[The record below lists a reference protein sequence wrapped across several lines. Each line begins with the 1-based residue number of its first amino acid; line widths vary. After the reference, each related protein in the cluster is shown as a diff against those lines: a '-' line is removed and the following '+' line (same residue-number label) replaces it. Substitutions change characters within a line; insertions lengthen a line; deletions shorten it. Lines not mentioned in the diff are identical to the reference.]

1 MNETAKKF
9 SSDVARELKSALE
22 RQETDEVIA
31 KTEADKEGQEFTFV
45 VSTSALDRQGDE
57 LDQSKWDFANFKKN
71 PVILWAHDYYS
82 PPIGICT
89 EIKTEGEQTVATV
102 KFAPEAAN
110 PFAAQVSALVKEGYI
125 NATSVGYIEHDDGT
139 YELLEISIVPVPANA
154 QALSVREAEKMGL
167 NLPQLVMKGIN
178 FVTKGAIPY
187 KDHGKADPDTSWDGP
202 KEVKECGEDF
212 TKLKAICAWYD
223 AENPDVKS
231 SYKLPHHQASDLKAV
246 WNGVKAAMGALLG
259 ARGGTK
265 IPEKDKHAVYSHLA
279 KHYKEFDKEAPEF
292 EKALELAAQHLNGE
306 TVEGKYL
313 DLVSGIEKAE
323 RVGDRCE
330 LDDGTPG
337 VLAEDP
343 DNPGKLVCVPP
354 DGDKSKKAGDN
365 DGDEDDLATAFKA
378 EHKRHGEAV
387 AKAIDEFSE
396 KGLSED
402 GSAKPDTSKAI
413 DEFEE
418 KMESEHAEHLE
429 KTLKAIDEN
438 YELQDQAKSIDEFKK
453 AVNGEHEKHVK
464 AFDKAIDEFKDAW
477 GDGDDSDR
485 RKAIDDFTKRAQ
497 EELGRHEKAH
507 EELLKAETDKDDE
520 KKAIALIARK
530 IGREISARNKEK
542 IKAIIKSVEDHK
554 AAHGK
559 AMDDVIAALKDFI
572 GPDAGSE
579 GEEPGGKTAVAPKPK
594 VEVRDI
600 RAGDDTFEA
609 FMTTR
614 RVLRTFDKAV
624 DKALEDLNQKFREHF
639 PNRR

>member
-1 MNETAKKF
+1 MNETLKKF
-9 SSDVARELKSALE
+9 SEELLKDFKAALE
-22 RQETDEVIA
+22 KQETDEVIA
-31 KTEADKEGQEFTFV
+31 KTEADAEGQEFTFV

-71 PVILWAHDYYS
+71 PVILWAHDYYN

-102 KFAPEAAN
+102 KFAPESAN
-110 PFAAQVSALVKEGYI
+110 PFAANVAALVKEGYI

-139 YELLEISIVPVPANA
+139 NELLEISVVPVPANA

-187 KDHGKADPDTSWDGP
+187 KDHGKADPDTAWDGP
-202 KEVKECGEDF
+202 AQVKECGEDF
-212 TKLKAICAWYD
+212 AKLKEICAWYD

-246 WNGVKAAMGALLG
+246 WRGVTAAMGALLG

-292 EKALELAAQHLNGE
+292 EKALQLAEQHLNGE
-306 TVEGKYL
+306 TVEEKYL

-323 RVGDRCE
+323 QVGDKCE
-330 LDDGTPG
+330 LPDGTPG

-354 DGDKSKKAGDN
+354 DGDKDNKAADG
-365 DGDEDDLATAFKA
+365 GDEDDLATALKS
-378 EHKRHGEAV
+378 EHERHGKAV

-396 KGLSED
+396 D
-402 GSAKPDTSKAI
+402 GSTKPDTSKAI
-413 DEFEE
+413 DDFDE
-418 KMESEHAEHLE
+418 KLEDEHAEHLE

-438 YELQDQAKSIDEFKK
+438 YELQDQRKGIDEFKK
-453 AVNGEHEKHVK
+453 VIRDEHKKHVEV
-464 AFDKAIDEFKDAW
+464 FDKAIEEFKDAW

-485 RKAIDDFTKRAQ
+485 RKAIDEFTKKAQ
-497 EELGRHEKAH
+497 EELGRHKKAH
-507 EELLKAETDKDDE
+507 EDMMPEMGEGEDE
-520 KKAIALIARK
+520 EEKAIKLIAQK

-542 IKAIIKSVEDHK
+542 IKAIIDE
-554 AAHGK
+554 AEAHHQK
-559 AMDDVIAALKDFI
+559 QIAALKDLI

-579 GEEPGGKTAVAPKPK
+579 GEEQEPGKALAPKPK

-600 RAGDDTFEA
+600 RPAGDTFEG
-609 FMTTR
+609 FMATR
-614 RVLRTFDKAV
+614 RVLRTVDKAV
-624 DKALEDLNQKFREHF
+624 GEALEDLNKKFREQF